1 MKKLLVAIVM
11 AGLIC
16 APLIASAATPET
28 RVWRISYADQGY
40 YYFND
45 EDDGVDFRVFV
56 KELINGQPADQ
67 VTMLCNGKQQYV
79 TPGVWTD
86 CHADFHKVLS
96 LVIPKKDFKNG
107 ADGVIE
113 RG

>member
-1 MKKLLVAIVM
+1 MKKLLAVVMMCGAICTS
-11 AGLIC
+11 L
-16 APLIASAATPET
+16 AAAAKPET
-28 RVWRISYADQGY
+28 HVWRISYAEQGY

-45 EDDGVDFRVFV
+45 ADDGVDFRVFV
-56 KELINGQPADQ
+56 NESMNGNHADK
-67 VTMLCNGKQQYV
+67 VTMLCNGKQQYL

-96 LVIPKKDFKNG
+96 LVIPKKDFQNG